1 MKIWTRAISI
11 LITLVIIYVAVTQLD
26 WTRLAE
32 TFVKADLT
40 FLGYALGIWGILMAI
55 KGIKWQ
61 QLVAAVNGKIGF
73 FESIRLLLIG
83 LFISIATP
91 GRLGDFARAFYIK
104 DRVPLGKGIMAVL
117 IDRAMDVLVLMGFA
131 ILGLLL
137 LAQTQGV
144 EIFSPWMAV
153 LLFVAAIA
161 ATFMVLKRSWARWV
175 WQRVQGFLPE
185 GYRSLLQRHGAEFY
199 DAIPLFKKNFRN
211 VIIAAFCTVASWICS
226 ITFGWFI
233 MLSLHYP
240 LGWNAA
246 LIATPI
252 FALVE
257 IIPAGILGLG
267 TREVA
272 SVILLGAYGISPENA
287 VAFSLL
293 FFALGYIPS
302 FLLGALFFNRSPVR
316 VNMQD
321 LLSKK
326 ETK

>member
-1 MKIWTRAISI
+1 MWTRIISL
-11 LITLVIIYVAVTQLD
+11 LITLGIIYLAITQLD
-26 WTRLAE
+26 WVLLAT
-32 TFVKADLT
+32 TFATTDIA
-40 FLGYALGIWGILMAI
+40 FIAYALGMWLFLMVI

-61 QLVAAVNGKIGF
+61 QLVFAVGGKIGF
-73 FESIRLLLIG
+73 FESLRMLLIG

-117 IDRAMDVLVLMGFA
+117 VDRAMDVFVLMGFA

-137 LAQTQGV
+137 LVQTQGV

-153 LLFVAAIA
+153 VLFLGAVA
-161 ATFMVLKRSWARWV
+161 ATFVVLKRSWARWV
-175 WQRVQGFLPE
+175 WKRLQGFLPE
-185 GYRSLLQRHGAEFY
+185 SYRSLLQRHGAEFY
-199 DAIPLFKKNFRN
+199 DAVPLFKKNMRG
-211 VIIAAFCTVASWICS
+211 VIIAALCTVTTWLCS

-246 LIATPI
+246 LITVPI

-272 SVILLGAYGISPENA
+272 SVIVLGSYGISPENA

-293 FFALGYIPS
+293 YFALGYIPS
-302 FLLGALFFNRSPVR
+302 FVLGAFFFNRSPIRVR
-316 VNMQD
+316 MQD
-321 LLSKK
+321 LLGKK
-326 ETK
+326 ETQ